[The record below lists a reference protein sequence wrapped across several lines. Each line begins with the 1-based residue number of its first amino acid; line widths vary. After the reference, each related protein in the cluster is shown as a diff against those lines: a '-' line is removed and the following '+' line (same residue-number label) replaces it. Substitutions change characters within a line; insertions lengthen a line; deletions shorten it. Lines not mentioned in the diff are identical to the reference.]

1 MKSIPHL
8 KISEDDL
15 FDIEKK
21 LNTVYELNKNDFLE
35 KNKEIKEFKKIYQN
49 LFEQNERFFSY
60 DIIRITKEINE
71 QFLSLKF
78 KDFFSFLSTI
88 LQNYDKQYD
97 CGLKVNK
104 FMDDIIKNS
113 KKKEMIF
120 NEIKNR
126 NKIHE
131 IIINLIYTLNINYL
145 LF

>member
-60 DIIRITKEINE
+60 DITRITKEINE

-78 KDFFSFLSTI
+78 KDFYSFLSTI

-97 CGLKVNK
+97 CGLKANK

-131 IIINLIYTLNINYL
+131 IIINLIYIT
-145 LF
+145 FFC

>member
-60 DIIRITKEINE
+60 DITRIVKEINE
-71 QFLSLKF
+71 QFLNLKF
-78 KDFFSFLSTI
+78 KDFCSYLSTI

-145 LF
+145 LY

>member
-35 KNKEIKEFKKIYQN
+35 KDKEIKEFKKIYQS

-60 DIIRITKEINE
+60 DITRITKEINE

-78 KDFFSFLSTI
+78 KGFYSYLLTI

-97 CGLKVNK
+97 CGLKINK
-104 FMDDIIKNS
+104 F
-113 KKKEMIF
+113 
-120 NEIKNR
+120 
-126 NKIHE
+126 
-131 IIINLIYTLNINYL
+131 
-145 LF
+145 

>member
-35 KNKEIKEFKKIYQN
+35 KMNLKKIYQS

-60 DIIRITKEINE
+60 DITRIVKEINE
-71 QFLSLKF
+71 QFLNLKF
-78 KDFFSFLSTI
+78 KDFCSYLSTI

-145 LF
+145 LY